1 MRRSE
6 AAVGRCVAA
15 WQRHTG
21 AATGPVADV
30 DAGLTASDVE
40 RVVSRLEEVSQAW
53 RALAPGAALTLAWPR
68 ALTVNP
74 AGSVQGRRRSR
85 APRPS

>member
-15 WQRHTG
+15 WQRRTG
-21 AATGPVADV
+21 AAPGPIGDV
-30 DAGLTASDVE
+30 DAGLTESDVE

-53 RALAPGAALTLAWPR
+53 RALAPGAALTLTWPR
-68 ALTVNP
+68 TLTVNP
-74 AGSVQGRRRSR
+74 AGSVQGRRRVR
-85 APRPS
+85 TPRRS